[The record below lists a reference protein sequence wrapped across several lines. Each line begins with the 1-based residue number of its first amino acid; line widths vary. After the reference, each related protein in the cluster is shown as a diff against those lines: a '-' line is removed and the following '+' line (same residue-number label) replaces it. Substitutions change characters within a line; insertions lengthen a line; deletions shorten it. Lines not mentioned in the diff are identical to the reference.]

1 MKINSRNR
9 TALRII
15 YLVVLF
21 LLMPESV
28 TINRTTII
36 NYTVLIDKPISIPV
50 ELPKKPTLSLV
61 LNYFIDSLHISQD
74 TAVFLT
80 AITLH
85 ETGGYTCLLTK
96 DNQNICGLRHRA
108 GTMKH
113 NYLVYNHWTESL
125 KDLVYYDRKYGKRS
139 NYRQKRYAIL
149 SSYYPK
155 IRETLTNYN

>member
-1 MKINSRNR
+1 MKIYSRNR
-9 TALRII
+9 TALRVI
-15 YLVVLF
+15 YLAVLF
-21 LLMPESV
+21 LLMPEPV
-28 TINRTTII
+28 TISRNII
-36 NYTVLIDKPISIPV
+36 VNYTVLFDKPIPIV
-50 ELPKKPTLSLV
+50 LPKKPTLSLV
-61 LNYFIDSLHISQD
+61 LNYLIDSLHISKD

-125 KDLVYYDRKYGKRS
+125 RDLVYYDRKYGKRS
-139 NYRQKRYAIL
+139 NYRQKRYAVL
-149 SSYYPK
+149 FTYYPK